1 MLLSVRLSLF
11 PNSQSLV
18 LERMVLLYLTKADLQ
33 LGSSKILLPL
43 LHSEL
48 FFLQHVKTD
57 IQSPPILCKE
67 ERSRIPHHIWH
78 RNVYRRRM
86 QNVVLSRNISLSQ
99 ILSLHSLVNSL
110 EQAHVCGRA
119 VRTTAVC
126 APYYLWLSNI
136 SWNSPAT
143 CNFQLGN
150 RSLVSC
156 LSEN

>member
-1 MLLSVRLSLF
+1 MLLPLRLSQF

-110 EQAHVCGRA
+110 E
-119 VRTTAVC
+119 
-126 APYYLWLSNI
+126 
-136 SWNSPAT
+136 
-143 CNFQLGN
+143 
-150 RSLVSC
+150 
-156 LSEN
+156 